1 MPPSKS
7 ALLGDRSAAVRF
19 PAPVRTASSQYT
31 ESAALPRVQ
40 SESEHGASADHPEKG
55 GISGG
60 VEVPLWL
67 LVEEAAQAALWL
79 SDADVAP
86 LHRAAVW
93 RAESLLAP
101 PVARVKSGGVAAMGA
116 AAGTWS
122 LARSG
127 AAGAQLMPAPTY
139 CVCIALRLNCVD
151 TCIMPRDQSVSQ
163 RVRISCSLSVQIIQV
178 A

>member
-1 MPPSKS
+1 MPPSNP

-31 ESAALPRVQ
+31 EAAALPRVQ
-40 SESEHGASADHPEKG
+40 SDSEHGATADHPENGGVSG
-55 GISGG
+55 GISVG

-79 SDADVAP
+79 SDADVAA

-101 PVARVKSGGVAAMGA
+101 PVARGKSGGVAATGA
-116 AAGTWS
+116 AAGTWT

-127 AAGAQLMPAPTY
+127 AAGAQLMPA
-139 CVCIALRLNCVD
+139 CVNGLPVMCALRCD
-151 TCIMPRDQSVSQ
+151 
-163 RVRISCSLSVQIIQV
+163 SLCGHTHH